1 MAPGWEVV
9 QLLDVARTVE
19 SNGEEEDEEGMVDTG
34 VDTGYIGQ
42 QQNDSERL
50 AEMNA
55 QLDRALR
62 GWYRYLGLTGP
73 VAAVRLG
80 APDTPR
86 HWLES
91 IAVTQTGEAN
101 STVLDDSETG
111 RGHRHAGLEQ
121 ANGFAGNVGYKSQTW
136 WSSDCMP

>member
-1 MAPGWEVV
+1 MAPGWEVA
-9 QLLDVARTVE
+9 QLLGVVRTVE
-19 SNGEEEDEEGMVDTG
+19 SNGEEEDMADTG
-34 VDTGYIGQ
+34 NYIGQ

-91 IAVTQTGEAN
+91 IAVAQTGEAN
-101 STVLDDSETG
+101 SMVLDDSETG

-121 ANGFAGNVGYKSQTW
+121 ANGFAGNVG
-136 WSSDCMP
+136 

>member
-1 MAPGWEVV
+1 MAPGWEVA
-9 QLLDVARTVE
+9 QLLGVVRTVE
-19 SNGEEEDEEGMVDTG
+19 SNGEEEDMADTG
-34 VDTGYIGQ
+34 NYTGQ

-62 GWYRYLGLTGP
+62 GWYRYLGLTGL

-80 APDTPR
+80 APDTLR

-91 IAVTQTGEAN
+91 IAVAQTGEAN
-101 STVLDDSETG
+101 SMILDDSETG

-121 ANGFAGNVGYKSQTW
+121 ANGFAGNVG
-136 WSSDCMP
+136 